1 MYDIRVDGF
10 KEQIDLLRK
19 FRSSRD
25 RDISITKLVKSF
37 ANQAS
42 QAKRKSGSFIDVW
55 SQIVPTDLET
65 QSRVVGLR
73 GGVAHVVCQSSAAKF
88 ELDRALREGLEKEL
102 RSAYSSTLVKV
113 KVTLGKLNAPG

>member
-1 MYDIRVDGF
+1 MDGF

-19 FRSSRD
+19 FRSRPERD
-25 RDISITKLVKSF
+25 NSITKLVQSF
-37 ANQAS
+37 EDRANQA
-42 QAKRKSGSFIDVW
+42 QRKSGLFVDVW

-65 QSRVVGLR
+65 QSRVVGMR

-88 ELDRALREGLEKEL
+88 ELDRALRQGLEQEL

-113 KVTLGKLNAPG
+113 KVTLGNLNAPG

>member
-1 MYDIRVDGF
+1 MDGF

-19 FRSSRD
+19 FRSRPERD
-25 RDISITKLVKSF
+25 HSISELVQSF
-37 ANQAS
+37 EDRANQA
-42 QAKRKSGSFIDVW
+42 QRKSGLFVDVW

-65 QSRVVGLR
+65 QSRVVGMR

-88 ELDRALREGLEKEL
+88 ELDRALRQGLEQEL

-113 KVTLGKLNAPG
+113 KVTLGNLNAPG